1 MVQNLLKE
9 KSIKFV
15 TTFSVSKAGVV
26 ELLTRTMKVMLKQ
39 FTKINTRRYTD
50 ALPDLVVR
58 YHNCFDLSIKMKPV
72 DVDKQSKPLFWI
84 NLHKLE
90 YEADEDINGILCKT

>member
-9 KSIKFV
+9 KSIKIV
-15 TTFSVSKAGVV
+15 TTFSGSKAGVE

-50 ALPDLVVR
+50 ALPDLVVK
-58 YHNCFDLSIKMKPV
+58 YHNSFDLSIKMKPV